1 MDILAKLIAL
11 DEKVQVQVTE
21 EMCLEL
27 VNLIDEI
34 HMLEGFDTSRL
45 DGDMLY
51 CSNQLGCVTD
61 DLFLRTL
68 DESIGTLSQFVH
80 PILF

>member
-1 MDILAKLIAL
+1 MDILERLFAL
-11 DEKVQVQVTE
+11 DREMTITK

-34 HMLEGFDTSRL
+34 HTLEGFDTSRL

-51 CSNQLGCVTD
+51 CSNQLECVTD

-68 DESIGTLSQFVH
+68 DESIRTLSQFVH
-80 PILF
+80 PVWF